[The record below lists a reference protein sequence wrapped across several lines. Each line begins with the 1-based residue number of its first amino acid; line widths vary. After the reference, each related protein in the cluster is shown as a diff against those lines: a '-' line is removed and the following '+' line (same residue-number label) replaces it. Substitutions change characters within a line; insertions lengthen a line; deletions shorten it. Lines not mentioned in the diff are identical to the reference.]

1 MPLPNVFALAQI
13 FMFIRE
19 WLLTFITIFMRTLL
33 DSDWLRALQFN
44 GNTSVQSV
52 TPAQI
57 THAGLIWIMIG

>member
-1 MPLPNVFALAQI
+1 M
-13 FMFIRE
+13 
-19 WLLTFITIFMRTLL
+19 FMRKLL

-44 GNTSVQSV
+44 GNTTVQSV